1 MADASQMSAPA
12 RLQPVRYGISQG
24 AASRMRQ
31 QTMPLAG
38 PAGRMPGNGIPQRG
52 SASRSWVERTTLMV
66 SRSSRRSSKARISG
80 WVLPNAPVNAGARI
94 WLGGVPRGS
103 AHHLA
108 QRHHG
113 RTPSVGRGGSQ
124 RAPVRDLRRHGRDG
138 AVMGGST
145 RIRMRRGRLGHVYLP
160 FVARWPAAGY
170 HRCRQA
176 RILARRR
183 RSRYRLSQPRR
194 GTTSVTS
201 AGDHDDR
208 AAGHQLLR

>member
-1 MADASQMSAPA
+1 MAEASQMSAPA

-24 AASRMRQ
+24 
-31 QTMPLAG
+31 
-38 PAGRMPGNGIPQRG
+38 NGIPQRG
-52 SASRSWVERTTLMV
+52 SASWSWVERTTVMV
-66 SRSSRRSSKARISG
+66 SRTTRRACWACECARERC
-80 WVLPNAPVNAGARI
+80 ARI

-113 RTPSVGRGGSQ
+113 RAPSVGRGGSQ

-201 AGDHDDR
+201 AGDHEDR